1 MFLKKVSKSIAIA
14 LITVFVSMPI
24 FNTASAM
31 EITEM
36 EELTIE
42 SSKEIQNIKLDR
54 VDEEELLKIIE
65 EVESNKPRRSK
76 RSAGAYNIGSPIT
89 TIKLIGLGLVTIYT
103 GGVIIKGAVIK
114 AGTSAFE
121 RVRSVVEPYMIG
133 SEIPSRLKKD
143 GNTVDLGKFT
153 DRVKKKNAYKNPKT
167 GWTIEKDRDG
177 HKGSQWKLK
186 DEKGRRRASLRGNGD
201 IAGK

>member
-1 MFLKKVSKSIAIA
+1 MFIKKVSKSIAIA

-133 SEIPSRLKKD
+133 SEIPSRLKKMVIQLILVSLLIELKRKMLIKILKLD
-143 GNTVDLGKFT
+143 GLL
-153 DRVKKKNAYKNPKT
+153 KKTEMGTKEAN
-167 GWTIEKDRDG
+167 
-177 HKGSQWKLK
+177 
-186 DEKGRRRASLRGNGD
+186 GN
-201 IAGK
+201 